1 MEVGIVGYGYVGK
14 ATEKQI
20 RNATIKISDPEK
32 GYNDDLSRCDII
44 FISIN
49 ETNATM
55 SHLERL
61 MDTLTEINQIGFFVI
76 RTTVIPGTT
85 DYLATKYN
93 RKIVFMPE
101 FLREWNYEYD
111 AKNPDKVVIG
121 TEDDGIFR
129 LLSIYFECKNI
140 LQVKPI
146 EAELAKLA
154 LNSLAVIK
162 VVFAEELA
170 DLAKTLKA
178 DYQNI
183 YKIFE
188 LDQNINERH
197 LIAGKDGYRGADGKC
212 ITPETK
218 IYINNNIKKASEVN
232 KGDKVLTID
241 GSWQRIIKKY
251 CREIEEDIYRI
262 RPQGLNEFCMTGEHP
277 VWGIKADRKYYGNK
291 RKKFSNYTDNDYK
304 FEWIEAKELKK
315 GDFIALPKIKEFD
328 NKIFNDDL
336 MRLFGYYVAEGN
348 IEKNSNRIAIAFH
361 KKEKEYI
368 NDVYRIV
375 KKEFGITPGIEKR
388 QQNCTVIRFISQ
400 KAKDILIANCGEMA
414 NKKELSNE
422 IINSQ
427 NINEFL
433 IGYFRGDGS
442 KSTNIYSMATI
453 SEKLF
458 YQLKLILLRLGIT
471 FTTNIREARIDK
483 NKVNHQK
490 VFTIRIRN
498 YEEIKKFNDI
508 VKMEIN
514 KELKLQR
521 KTSWFD
527 DEYLYIPIKSI
538 EKIKYKGEVYNFEVD
553 KNQTYVIADA
563 IVHNCLPKDSDFLVQ
578 TGVLYDS
585 RMSLLETAV
594 ALNKLMLRMKN
605 GI

>member
-1 MEVGIVGYGYVGK
+1 MKIGIVGNGFVGK
-14 ATEKQI
+14 ATAGRLEGHELFI
-20 RNATIKISDPEK
+20 LDPPK
-32 GYNDDLSRCDII
+32 GMNDDISNCDIV
-44 FISIN
+44 FVCIN
-49 ETNATM
+49 ETDPSMEN
-55 SHLERL
+55 LNKVVENLVKQNERC
-61 MDTLTEINQIGFFVI
+61 FFVI

-85 DYLATKYN
+85 DYLSKKYN
-93 RKIVFMPE
+93 REFVFMPE
-101 FLREWNYEYD
+101 FLREWNAKYD
-111 AKNPDKVVIG
+111 TKYPDKVVIG
-121 TEDDGIFR
+121 TEHDGIFR

-154 LNSLAVIK
+154 LNSLATIK
-162 VVFAEELA
+162 VVFAEELF

-178 DYQNI
+178 DYKNI
-183 YKIFE
+183 YKIFQY
-188 LDQNINERH
+188 DQNINERH
-197 LIAGKDGYRGADGKC
+197 LLAGKDGYRGADGKC
-212 ITPETK
+212 VTPETK

-291 RKKFSNYTDNDYK
+291 REKLTNYTKKDYK

-315 GDFIALPKIKEFD
+315 GDFIALPKIKESH
-328 NKIFNDDL
+328 NKVFNDNL
-336 MRLFGYYVAEGN
+336 MRLFGYHVAEGN

-368 NDVYRIV
+368 DDVCRII

-388 QQNCTVIRFISQ
+388 QQNCTVIRFVSQ

-422 IINSQ
+422 VMNSQ

-442 KSTNIYSMATI
+442 KSTNIYSIATI

-458 YQLKLILLRLGIT
+458 YQLKLILLRLGIA
-471 FTTNIREARIDK
+471 FTINIKEARIDK
-483 NKVNHQK
+483 NEVNHQK

-508 VKMEIN
+508 IKMEIN

-563 IVHNCLPKDSDFLVQ
+563 IVHNCLPKDSEFLAE
-578 TGVLYDS
+578 TGKIFNS

-594 ALNKLMLRMKN
+594 AINKIMLRMKT
-605 GI
+605 I

>member
-1 MEVGIVGYGYVGK
+1 MKIGIVGYGIVGK
-14 ATEKQI
+14 ATERRLAGNEFFI
-20 RNATIKISDPEK
+20 LDPPL
-32 GYNDDLSRCDII
+32 GFNDDISECDII
-44 FISIN
+44 FICIN
-49 ETNATM
+49 EKNSEMKT
-55 SHLERL
+55 L
-61 MDTLTEINQIGFFVI
+61 DTIVKSLVLNNKKCFFVI
-76 RTTVIPGTT
+76 RTTVVPGTT
-85 DYLATKYN
+85 DRYIAEY
-93 RKIVFMPE
+93 RRMFVFMPE
-101 FLREWNYEYD
+101 FLREWNAEYD
-111 AKNPDKVVIG
+111 SLYPDKTIVG
-121 TEDDGIFR
+121 TMDSGITEI
-129 LLSIYFECKNI
+129 LSILFNGI

-146 EAELAKLA
+146 DAELAKLA
-154 LNSLAVIK
+154 LNSLALIK
-162 VVFAEELA
+162 VVFAEELH
-170 DLAKTLKA
+170 DLAMKLNA
-178 DYQNI
+178 DYGNI
-183 YKIFE
+183 YKIFK

-197 LIAGKDGYRGADGKC
+197 LVAGKDGYKGADGKC

-262 RPQGLNEFCMTGEHP
+262 KPQGLNEFCMTGEHP

-458 YQLKLILLRLGIT
+458 YQLKLILLRLGIA

-498 YEEIKKFNDI
+498 YEEIKKFNNI

-563 IVHNCLPKDSDFLVQ
+563 IVHNCLPKDSEFLVK
-578 TGVLYDS
+578 TGELYNS

-594 ALNKLMLRMKN
+594 TINKFMLRVR
-605 GI
+605 